1 VHTQREKFLEKNKEE
16 PVEISY
22 RPLLILLV
30 WDETYRYLDYCFG
43 TVFCIVVSLVVFPPG
58 VTVVLG
64 PTVVD
69 LVVAPPLV
77 VVPPLVV
84 PPPLLLLLPPPPQ
97 LAKKAAHRTKAIAK
111 TSSFFVPTNAAI
123 LKNTSSSF

>member
-30 WDETYRYLDYCFG
+30 WDETYCPLG
-43 TVFCIVVSLVVFPPG
+43 TVFCIVVSLVVAPPG

-84 PPPLLLLLPPPPQ
+84 PPPLLLPPPPQ
-97 LAKKAAHRTKAIAK
+97 LARKAAHRTKAIAK

-123 LKNTSSSF
+123 LKDILSFY